1 MSVVEIR
8 IVGDCAIA
16 LPTEADIWLATL
28 AAAPETSP
36 VYNNGPTVYQTI
48 FQISGDCFCRLIAL
62 LFAFVHNG

>member
-1 MSVVEIR
+1 MSVVEIP

-28 AAAPETSP
+28 AASP

-48 FQISGDCFCRLIAL
+48 FQISGDYV
-62 LFAFVHNG
+62 FVV